1 MSLIKNVANSV
12 ERIKLILE
20 QHVRT
25 TEFARFQFDWYER
38 ELKEITPTLW
48 TVLEAAATSLDT
60 DYKRKSVPVS
70 SVPACAVAAAVLLKE
85 QTCTCQLSSTF
96 RLCYSGM
103 QFINHGELIIQNSY
117 LPHIK
122 SI

>member
-1 MSLIKNVANSV
+1 MSLMKNVANSV
-12 ERIKLILE
+12 ERIELVLE

-48 TVLEAAATSLDT
+48 TVLEAAATSLDK
-60 DYKRKSVPVS
+60 DHKRKSAPVS

-85 QTCTCQLSSTF
+85 QNLHMSAIQHLSS
-96 RLCYSGM
+96 LLLWHAIH
-103 QFINHGELIIQNSY
+103 Q
-117 LPHIK
+117 PW
-122 SI
+122 